1 MRIDILGTSFTIQ
14 TDEDPEYLNDLL
26 DYLRTKIE
34 EIRKKVDTPD
44 NLKVAILASLLMA
57 DELFKER
64 DKHKSIDTNQSK
76 EAERITEQ
84 LIDQLNMALLE

>member
-84 LIDQLNMALLE
+84 LIDQLNKALLE